1 MAIPIARMQ
10 ACGRFHVPGVREPV
24 TGYHVRHALGL
35 LDPRQRATVE
45 GYLRTG
51 CEGKPP
57 PASTLDALR
66 EAVLETVRNAKRAVH
81 EGTIRHRVR
90 NVPSRESEVAQ
101 AIPVDR

>member
-1 MAIPIARMQ
+1 MAMAIPIARMQ
-10 ACGRFHVPGVREPV
+10 GCGRFHVPGVREPV

-66 EAVLETVRNAKRAVH
+66 EAVLETVRNAKRATP
-81 EGTIRHRVR
+81 EGAARL
-90 NVPSRESEVAQ
+90 
-101 AIPVDR
+101 

>member
-1 MAIPIARMQ
+1 M
-10 ACGRFHVPGVREPV
+10 
-24 TGYHVRHALGL
+24 
-35 LDPRQRATVE
+35 QRATVE

-51 CEGKPP
+51 CEGMAP

-66 EAVLETVRNAKRAVH
+66 AAVLDTVRNAKRAVP